1 MTNTDM
7 IGGVSPLKKGKWRGR
22 RGKRG
27 GTVGDTRYKRDK
39 WVKPTGGGTTV
50 KAPKAPNP
58 KKPYTI
64 APDGK
69 VQMTPPGDVNI
80 TEGDNIIN
88 QTNGG
93 GYDTKTTTKKG
104 KPSTDDVYEDR
115 TTMTTY
121 QQAWDKMG
129 DADGGKKKNKFG
141 KVFDNLEQFTKEA
154 KAYNEKTGH
163 TTKKTEKV
171 LVKEGEEGTEDE
183 TTTETTYNAG
193 TGNTANI
200 YDYGHSVGGAVG
212 KYKLGGY
219 RAMKKNRK

>member
-141 KVFDNLEQFTKEA
+141 KV
-154 KAYNEKTGH
+154 
-163 TTKKTEKV
+163 
-171 LVKEGEEGTEDE
+171 TEDE

-193 TGNTANI
+193 PGNTANI

>member
-1 MTNTDM
+1 MEENIT
-7 IGGVSPLKKGKWRGR
+7 GGVSPLKKGKWRGR

-39 WVKPTGGGTTV
+39 WVKPKSGGTTV

-80 TEGDNIIN
+80 TEG
-88 QTNGG
+88 
-93 GYDTKTTTKKG
+93 KTTT
-104 KPSTDDVYEDR
+104 
-115 TTMTTY
+115 
-121 QQAWDKMG
+121 
-129 DADGGKKKNKFG
+129 
-141 KVFDNLEQFTKEA
+141 TKEYVPDEGA
-154 KAYNEKTGH
+154 
-163 TTKKTEKV
+163 V
-171 LVKEGEEGTEDE
+171 LTINDE
-183 TTTETTYNAG
+183 
-193 TGNTANI
+193 
-200 YDYGHSVGGAVG
+200 GHSVTRMLGAVG

>member
-1 MTNTDM
+1 MEENIT
-7 IGGVSPLKKGKWRGR
+7 GGVSPLKKGKWRGR

-39 WVKPTGGGTTV
+39 WVKPKSGGTTV

-88 QTNGG
+88 NTSGG
-93 GYDTKTTTKKG
+93 GYNETTTKEPDTDAIYKTTKGRLPTFQEAWDANKEDINNKYNTFEDYKTDMLGIKKGDKRDKEREEARAKAEKESTELVQGATEGKTTT
-104 KPSTDDVYEDR
+104 
-115 TTMTTY
+115 
-121 QQAWDKMG
+121 
-129 DADGGKKKNKFG
+129 
-141 KVFDNLEQFTKEA
+141 TKEYVPDEGA
-154 KAYNEKTGH
+154 
-163 TTKKTEKV
+163 V
-171 LVKEGEEGTEDE
+171 LTINDE
-183 TTTETTYNAG
+183 
-193 TGNTANI
+193 
-200 YDYGHSVGGAVG
+200 GHSVTRMLGAVG